1 MTIRHPAK
9 VKIVPENILASGVD
23 TLVLSMDVGWN
34 DPSLF
39 PFLDEL
45 KEQAKECGADYPG
58 ELKHPFSPDPWPFT
72 IKPHGTQGF
81 SWILSSSA
89 FTFKIAHRTEP
100 GQRPGVM
107 IEFRSEGLWHMG
119 AAEAIRL
126 AMGIITAN
134 GGTIVETKLS
144 RVDLCIDV
152 LVPEELWDA
161 DLLTYA
167 VTRASDY
174 APYYRNRQLTGI
186 RIGKGVVSA
195 RLYDKPLEIAQQSKK
210 IWMHDIWGIPE
221 VPEGKKIIRVE
232 FQMRREVLKEL
243 GLNTPHTLLE
253 KSVNGWAYCTKE
265 WLKFQDRPGLHH
277 TQRKTF
283 QWWEAIQQGFS
294 GVQDAEPLVREQAV
308 CMEKKR
314 LLQQMNGLTISL
326 HAIRQEQQGAAL
338 NTPAS
343 LEDCVVSYAEELSK
357 SPDRKADIQSRLDRK
372 RARYHHEMVNR
383 DKRVHKM
390 AHTFSDS

>member
-1 MTIRHPAK
+1 
-9 VKIVPENILASGVD
+9 
-23 TLVLSMDVGWN
+23 MDVGWN

-45 KEQAKECGADYPG
+45 KERAKECGADYPG

-81 SWILSSSA
+81 TWILSSSD
-89 FTFKIAHRTEP
+89 FTFKIANRTEP

-107 IEFRSEGLWHMG
+107 IEFRSEGLWNMG
-119 AAEAIRL
+119 AVEAIRL

-134 GGTIVETKLS
+134 EGTIIETKLS
-144 RVDLCIDV
+144 RVDLCMDV
-152 LVPEELWDA
+152 LVPEGLWNA
-161 DLLTYA
+161 DLMHYA

-186 RIGKGVVSA
+186 RIGKGIVSA

-210 IWMHDIWGIPE
+210 IWMYDIWGIPE

-232 FQMRREVLKEL
+232 FQMRREALKEL
-243 GLNTPHTLLE
+243 ALNTPSDLLE

-277 TQRKTF
+277 TQRTTF

-294 GVQDAEPLVREQAV
+294 GVQDAEPLVREKAV
-308 CMEKKR
+308 RIDKKR
-314 LLQQMNGLTISL
+314 IEQQTNGMLITHL
-326 HAIRQEQQGAAL
+326 AIRQEEEGAAL
-338 NTPAS
+338 HTPAS
-343 LEDCVVSYAEELSK
+343 LEDCLISYAEELSK
-357 SPDRKADIQSRLDRK
+357 SPDRQTDIQSRLHQK
-372 RARYHHEMVNR
+372 RTRYHREMMNR
-383 DKRVHKM
+383 EKRVHKM
-390 AHTFSDS
+390 AHFFSNS